1 MKLSEA
7 QFRRTILDMDY
18 ISDFNLT
25 IVKKILDWTENS
37 WYRDRIRLVVMD
49 DKNGDMEV
57 DSNEFMKAC
66 SKSLSEGRNPVLWLP
81 GKYWSDEPWTM
92 VLEILDKE
100 VKNTEEKKLTLWPF
114 KE

>member
-1 MKLSEA
+1 MHPQLKISSLHLRRQKTESKDPRVSRFLSNYGGEQEA
-7 QFRRTILDMDY
+7 PEEED
-18 ISDFNLT
+18 
-25 IVKKILDWTENS
+25 E
-37 WYRDRIRLVVMD
+37 
-49 DKNGDMEV
+49 KNGDMEV

-66 SKSLSEGRNPVLWLP
+66 SKSLSERRNPVLWLP
-81 GKYWSDEPWTM
+81 GKYWSDEPGTM

>member
-81 GKYWSDEPWTM
+81 GKYWSDEPGTM